1 MLLLALPQ
9 FARASALAPAG
20 FGLSGFPQLVMLLIV
35 SLLVMMIEGL
45 DEHLRPLAR
54 AKVIAFA
61 CLLYLAPVVGFLVV
75 RDTPAWVSSTHEGWF
90 VLEQVLYM
98 TLVTQWML
106 RMHADATAHDYGL
119 QDGLRAGSDDKRLVG
134 YHNYP
139 RIALALFGGLTLS
152 SLGMDVADAW
162 LSSFFA
168 Q

>member
-1 MLLLALPQ
+1 MKRSPNKAMAPCVQRATVYALWGMLLLALSQ

-45 DEHLRPLAR
+45 GEHLRPLAR

-61 CLLYLAPVVGFLVV
+61 CLLYLALEVGFLVV

-98 TLVTQWML
+98 TLVMQWMF

-119 QDGLRAGSDDKRLVG
+119 QDGLRAGSDDK
-134 YHNYP
+134 
-139 RIALALFGGLTLS
+139 
-152 SLGMDVADAW
+152 
-162 LSSFFA
+162 
-168 Q
+168 